1 MRIGITIIKKS
12 VDKDNIVIEGDSYGI
27 IFYGSLISRLI
38 KQSDIII
45 GNIVDVPT
53 TINQYSIADINCML
67 TISKLKLDKSETL
80 SLIAD
85 LTNNII
91 YQEPEVKVPE
101 QQINCGSTC
110 LEYDRMFKIDG
121 GDTLLKVGDQIIF
134 NRVGAYTMALTPLF
148 IHYFPLSNS
157 SIFLYK
163 SLINSW

>member
-91 YQEPEVKVPE
+91 YQEPELNACGYVLEQNMKRMTSEDGSVDVKVE
-101 QQINCGSTC
+101 VDKNY
-110 LEYDRMFKIDG
+110 EEVVR
-121 GDTLLKVGDQIIF
+121 
-134 NRVGAYTMALTPLF
+134 TMPMSKF
-148 IHYFPLSNS
+148 Y
-157 SIFLYK
+157 
-163 SLINSW
+163 